1 MLLIVMITFINDG
14 ALISISYDNLATTG
28 SPVCFCWW
36 AMFGCSFV
44 PSAHYHLTFVFYFS
58 FRSTGTLW
66 RWSPLQAWWAQ
77 LVAAHQFSSWE
88 RRWTLTSQY
97 PAASIWLSKV
107 FFLTCHSHR
116 LHWQSERHI
125 CKLGTAALG
134 VRKGGDT
141 SIPSGDPACGK
152 KSIFYPSHLDIR
164 FFNLTEETWG
174 LFILVRKVTW
184 LFNFPWFF
192 LQLSITALLTLFS
205 ARTYN
210 KFFFQVR
217 EVSDQRK
224 DALPELDALSDSI

>member
-1 MLLIVMITFINDG
+1 MTTLPPLAARFVFVDGRCLGAALSHLHTITWH
-14 ALISISYDNLATTG
+14 LCSISASEALEL
-28 SPVCFCWW
+28 CK
-36 AMFGCSFV
+36 
-44 PSAHYHLTFVFYFS
+44 
-58 FRSTGTLW
+58 LW

-97 PAASIWLSKV
+97 PAASILLSKV

-164 FFNLTEETWG
+164 FFNLTEEAWG